1 MLHINMNIKKKPKKL
16 EGEDIMM
23 TYLFER
29 KKHSNLHSLV
39 GHEFITSIVLNSHFT
54 NEANENDV
62 RTMLSQFDDLVWE
75 VRCEA
80 K

>member
-1 MLHINMNIKKKPKKL
+1 MLHINMNIKKTP
-16 EGEDIMM
+16 
-23 TYLFER
+23 
-29 KKHSNLHSLV
+29 
-39 GHEFITSIVLNSHFT
+39 ITTNSHFI

-75 VRCEA
+75 VRCET